1 MIVALDGE
9 PIKGEADLPRRI
21 SLLDPGDH
29 VTLDVIRDG
38 EPEQVEI
45 ELGERPSEIDS

>member
-1 MIVALDGE
+1 VIVALDGE
-9 PIKGEADLPRRI
+9 SIKGEADLPRRI
-21 SLLDPGDH
+21 ALLDPGDH